1 MIHLILQG
9 KGGVGKTFV
18 SSMLT
23 QFLKSKYETVVAFD
37 TDSVNPTFSQYEA
50 LGVTRVDLMD
60 GSTIN
65 ERNLDEML
73 ETILTPDED
82 DKFPDHVVVDNGAS
96 SFVPFSNY
104 LVENEVIEMLK
115 DAGQDVMVHTVLE
128 GGQGMN
134 DTLQGLN
141 VLAKYFNNIYV
152 WQNQYYGTISYEG
165 KKFEETK
172 VYQNNEEKIYG
183 VAVIGDRSKDTF
195 GKDIELMLKYKLSFD
210 EVKGDKRFKLMS
222 KQRLNIFKKDIYG
235 QLDNFF

>member
-23 QFLKSKYETVVAFD
+23 QFLMTKHSVVAFD
-37 TDSVNPTFSQYEA
+37 TDSVNPTFSQYES
-50 LGVTRVDLMD
+50 LNVRRIDLMD
-60 GSTIN
+60 GSKIN
-65 ERNLDEML
+65 ERNLDVLIEAF
-73 ETILTPDED
+73 LTEEA
-82 DKFPDHVVVDNGAS
+82 DHLVVDNGAS

-115 DAGQDVMVHTVLE
+115 EAGKDIMVHTVLE

-141 VLAKYFNNIYV
+141 VLAKYFNNIFV

-165 KKFEETK
+165 KSFEETK
-172 VYQNNEEKIYG
+172 VYKNNEEKIFG
-183 VAVIGDRSKDTF
+183 VAIIGDRSRDTF
-195 GKDIELMLKYKLSFD
+195 GKDIENMLKYKISFE
-210 EVKGDKRFKLMS
+210 EVKSDSRFPIMS
-222 KQRLNIFKKDIYG
+222 KQRLNIFKKDIFG
-235 QLDNFF
+235 QLENHF

>member
-1 MIHLILQG
+1 MMIHLILQG

-23 QFLKSKYETVVAFD
+23 QYMMSKYEKVLAFD
-37 TDSVNPTFSQYEA
+37 TDSVNPTFSQYKA
-50 LGVTRVDLMD
+50 LNVNRIDLMD
-60 GSTIN
+60 GSKIN
-65 ERNLDEML
+65 ERNLDTLIEAFVG
-73 ETILTPDED
+73 EEVDAI
-82 DKFPDHVVVDNGAS
+82 VVDNGAS

-104 LVENEVIEMLK
+104 LIENEVIPMLK
-115 DAGQDVMVHTVLE
+115 EAGRDVMVHTILE

-141 VLAKYFNNIYV
+141 VLAKYFNNIFV

-172 VYQNNEEKIYG
+172 VYKNNEDKIYG

-195 GKDIELMLKYKLSFD
+195 GKDIELMLKNKLSFD
-210 EVKGDKRFKLMS
+210 EVKSDARFQIMA
-222 KQRLNIFKKDIYG
+222 KQRLNIFKKDIFG
-235 QLDNFF
+235 QLANYF

>member
-23 QFLKSKYETVVAFD
+23 QFLKSKYETVLAFD
-37 TDSVNPTFSQYEA
+37 TDSVNPTFSQYSA
-50 LGVTRVDLMD
+50 LDVRRIDLMD
-60 GSTIN
+60 GSKIN
-65 ERNLDEML
+65 ERNLDVLIEAF
-73 ETILTPDED
+73 LTEEADQI
-82 DKFPDHVVVDNGAS
+82 VVDNGAS

-104 LVENEVIEMLK
+104 LVENEVIGMLK
-115 DAGQDVMVHTVLE
+115 DAEKDVMVHTILE

-141 VLAKYFNNIYV
+141 VLAKYFNNIFV

-172 VYQNNEEKIYG
+172 VYQNNEDKIFG

-195 GKDIELMLKYKLSFD
+195 GKDIENMLKYKLSFD
-210 EVKGDKRFKLMS
+210 DVKGDQRFPLMS
-222 KQRLNIFKKDIYG
+222 KQRLNIFRKDIFS
-235 QLDNFF
+235 QLENFF